1 MKRNRLKQSSK
12 WTKTQKRTA
21 VSRVNRLVKEGLTM
35 NAATIT
41 VAAEVGAH
49 KGTIAYWVRTFSK
62 STPVRTTKTTT
73 TSVKSSGKS
82 NSTITG
88 LEHMKGQLGAVFTSL
103 VNKDGQFTNKDAG
116 AISQV
121 SSNILGTCKQIL
133 LEKKYNGIIRKA
145 KRLTK

>member
-35 NAATIT
+35 NAATTT

-49 KGTIAYWVRTFSK
+49 KGTIAYWVRTLSK
-62 STPVRTTKTTT
+62 STPVSTTKTTSIT
-73 TSVKSSGKS
+73 TNSKS
-82 NSTITG
+82 NGTMAG
-88 LEHMKGQLGAVFTSL
+88 LEHMKSQLGVVFTSL
-103 VNKDGQFTNKDAG
+103 VSKDGKFTNKDAG

-121 SSNILGTCKQIL
+121 SSNILGTCKQLL
-133 LEKKYNGIIRKA
+133 LEKKYSDKTVKA

>member
-62 STPVRTTKTTT
+62 STPVTTKTTT
-73 TSVKSSGKS
+73 ITSSGKS
-82 NSTITG
+82 NSTISG
-88 LEHMKGQLGAVFTSL
+88 LEHMKGQLGVVFTSL
-103 VNKDGQFTNKDAG
+103 VNKDGKFTNKDAG
-116 AISQV
+116 AISQI
-121 SSNILGTCKQIL
+121 SSNILGTCKQLL
-133 LEKKYNGIIRKA
+133 LEKKYSDKTVKA